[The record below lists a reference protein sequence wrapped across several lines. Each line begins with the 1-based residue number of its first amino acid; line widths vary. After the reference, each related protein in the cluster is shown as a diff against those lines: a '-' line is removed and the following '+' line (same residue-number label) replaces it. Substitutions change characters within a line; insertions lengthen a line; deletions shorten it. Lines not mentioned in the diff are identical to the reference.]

1 MPTHGI
7 PRPVCL
13 ERMRLTDALKAAT
26 SNLFA
31 ATTVATAK
39 TGVDL
44 IAVRAVSK
52 DARHACAEARRALAD
67 HRAKHGC

>member
-7 PRPVCL
+7 PPPVCL
-13 ERMRLTDALKAAT
+13 ERIRLTDALKTAA
-26 SNLFA
+26 SNLFLATIA
-31 ATTVATAK
+31 ATDK

-44 IAVRAVSK
+44 IAARAASK
-52 DARHACAEARRALAD
+52 DARHACAEARCVLAD